1 MTSLIQALDQK
12 NKFRVGEN
20 AHVEYSW
27 QSNDL
32 KEKIVKFYFQ
42 LVRSDDMKKL
52 KLEYERMLDIIYSEP
67 KKYSEQLSMLY
78 KILANCRDCDKG
90 KGEKDLTWMMLLS
103 LWARHKEAAYYLFEK
118 IVIIQ
123 DDHQLGSWADV
134 KYFCGY
140 IKNNTGNKEHPFILW
155 IVDLFIYHLNIQWDA
170 LTNKKKNIP
179 IHLLGKWGPRE
190 KSKYGWLHEMI
201 AYKMHPEW
209 IVTGRM
215 SNNLKKAQLKC
226 KITLTKQLTTLNKYL
241 DTPQIKQCNGNW
253 RFIDFSKVTSITMKN
268 QKTSFQNFKNKSDK
282 SERCDKED
290 RRQCAENFANYM
302 TKVKEGRVKI
312 NAKRLNVYHLVRDA
326 LMNRENMEN
335 RAVIEEQWKENSKKN
350 GNLGNIIAMV
360 DTSGS
365 MEQDE
370 CIPLYNAMGLG
381 LRIAEKT
388 RDAFKNRI
396 LTFDR
401 EPKWLQFDSSQSFCS
416 KVYDLKE
423 ASWGMNTDFY
433 KALDLILSVLVC
445 NSIPPKDVE
454 DLTLAVFSDMQI
466 DGYNGATIEDLSS
479 MFTRIEGK
487 FKRHGYSVPHILFWN
502 LRKTNGFPVKTSQ
515 KNVTMLSGYSEYLL
529 NVLCEQGIE
538 ELKKIT
544 PYIQLKNILD
554 NDRYKMF
561 GEFMKNYV
569 EQ

>member
-1 MTSLIQALDQK
+1 MLI
-12 NKFRVGEN
+12 
-20 AHVEYSW
+20 W
-27 QSNDL
+27 
-32 KEKIVKFYFQ
+32 
-42 LVRSDDMKKL
+42 
-52 KLEYERMLDIIYSEP
+52 
-67 KKYSEQLSMLY
+67 EQE
-78 KILANCRDCDKG
+78 I
-90 KGEKDLTWMMLLS
+90 
-103 LWARHKEAAYYLFEK
+103 
-118 IVIIQ
+118 
-123 DDHQLGSWADV
+123 
-134 KYFCGY
+134 
-140 IKNNTGNKEHPFILW
+140 
-155 IVDLFIYHLNIQWDA
+155 
-170 LTNKKKNIP
+170 
-179 IHLLGKWGPRE
+179 
-190 KSKYGWLHEMI
+190 I
-201 AYKMHPEW
+201 AYKMNPEW
-209 IVTGRM
+209 IVTGKM
-215 SNNLKKAQLKC
+215 SKNLKKAQLKC
-226 KITLTKQLTTLNKYL
+226 KITLTKRLTTLNKYL

-268 QKTSFQNFKNKSDK
+268 QKTSFQNFKNNSDK

-290 RRQCAENFANYM
+290 RRQCAENFTNYM
-302 TKVKEGRVKI
+302 IKVKEGKVKI
-312 NAKRLNVYHLVRDA
+312 NAKRLNVYQIVKDA
-326 LMNRENMEN
+326 LINRENMEN
-335 RAVIEEQWKENSKKN
+335 RAVVEEQWRENGKKN
-350 GNLGNIIAMV
+350 GNLGNIIPMV

-365 MEQDE
+365 MECDQ

-401 EPKWLQFDSSQSFCS
+401 EPQWLVFDSAQSFCS

-433 KALDLILSVLVC
+433 RALDLILSVLVG

-466 DGYNGATIEDLSS
+466 DGYNGATVEDLNS
-479 MFTRIEGK
+479 MFVRIETK

-502 LRKTNGFPVKTSQ
+502 LRKTNGFPVKTTQ

-529 NVLCEQGIE
+529 NVLCEQGVE

-544 PYIQLKNILD
+544 PYIQLKNILN

-561 GEFMKNYV
+561 DEFMKNYV